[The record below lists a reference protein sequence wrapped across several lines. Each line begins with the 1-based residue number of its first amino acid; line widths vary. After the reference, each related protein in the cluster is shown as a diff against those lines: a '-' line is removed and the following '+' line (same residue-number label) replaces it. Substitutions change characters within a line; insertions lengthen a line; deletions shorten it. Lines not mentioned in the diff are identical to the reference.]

1 MKVVLSLRIHHFEKE
16 GEKMRLPYF
25 TLEGWL
31 MLLGAGVLG
40 GIIGATMLVMM
51 ISQFL
56 KP

>member
-1 MKVVLSLRIHHFEKE
+1 MKNIDDIVPF
-16 GEKMRLPYF
+16 F

-40 GIIGATMLVMM
+40 GIIGGTMLIWM